1 MRSWGLQFRR
11 PEPRGPG
18 SHGSHAPMGE
28 EKSHRKPWTSCPSYP
43 PCGFRW
49 LWPHRGLSRDP
60 SKPGVICDLAPG
72 RPPGT
77 LLWTQGHMEGDT
89 FHPTCPLAY
98 QTLGRL
104 PGLAL
109 SSRHRQATI
118 VNCLQLC
125 HNLSS
130 PPQASIPHTTTFN
143 LQPTATTR
151 HLSRNLSLLSPKS
164 PRPPPPDVEL
174 SVSSQD
180 THLPTCGR
188 A

>member
-1 MRSWGLQFRR
+1 
-11 PEPRGPG
+11 
-18 SHGSHAPMGE
+18 MGE

-49 LWPHRGLSRDP
+49 LWPHSGLSWDR

-72 RPPGT
+72 RPPRT

-89 FHPTCPLAY
+89 FHPTCPLAN

-104 PGLAL
+104 PSLAL
-109 SSRHRQATI
+109 SSRHRQA
-118 VNCLQLC
+118 NHCELPPA
-125 HNLSS
+125 LSHSFLS
-130 PPQASIPHTTTFN
+130 PTGLHPPHHH
-143 LQPTATTR
+143 LQPTATNR
-151 HLSRNLSLLSPKS
+151 HLSRNFSLLSPKS
-164 PRPPPPDVEL
+164 PRPPHPDMEL